1 MKRNYLSMAMCL
13 CVAVVI
19 SSCNNGEDKFAIDS
33 VPPVI
38 FTAEYDRTMFSC
50 AGDSLDLK
58 YLQNEGPS
66 VVDVKRTPLTYD
78 NMALFAK
85 FFVNED
91 TDFDSDD
98 VIALQNET
106 IGKYMHQSRQYII
119 SNTEWTE
126 NHKIW
131 PGDFSTISSAIVGDV
146 KICADKTL
154 FGQEPGSNLSA
165 HFNVWSPNA
174 CVITANFES
183 PTIIYNAKDYMPTA
197 ISEYFVKDSY
207 LASTYAFYLADKPEE
222 KYDEVTFTITIPVE
236 DQYVY
241 DYYHRLE
248 SDPKAQ
254 MNTMKKDYVTSAK
267 VKFGKISELSDF
279 EKTYDKQ
286 SEPFRYYIGTLFRG
300 M

>member
-1 MKRNYLSMAMCL
+1 MKRNYLFGAMCL
-13 CVAVVI
+13 SIATFI
-19 SSCNNGEDKFAIDS
+19 SSCNNEEGAKTNS

-38 FTAEYDRTMFSC
+38 FTAEYDYTMYLCS
-50 AGDSLDLK
+50 GDSLDFK

-66 VVDVKRTPLTYD
+66 VVDVERTPLTYD
-78 NMALFAK
+78 NMALFAA
-85 FFVNED
+85 VIVDRD
-91 TDFDSDD
+91 TDFDVDD
-98 VIALQNET
+98 EIALQNET

-146 KICADKTL
+146 KISADKTL

-207 LASTYAFYLADKPEE
+207 LAQSYAFYLADKPEE
-222 KYDEVTFTITIPVE
+222 NYEEVTFTITIPVE

-248 SDPKAQ
+248 LDPKAE

-279 EKTYDKQ
+279 EKRYDKQ
-286 SEPFRYYIGTLFRG
+286 SEPFRYYIGTKFVG